1 MDIKKSLSILDGIH
15 EGTKF
20 SFAGEPKQKAGDQV
34 RGTDKAKAKKSGEH
48 PFANKLVGAAESILR
63 DLNKQVDEGSVE
75 RRLKQEFAKFDEG
88 YDHNFHAKPFSR
100 RGPDVTGEEDPQ
112 GDFRVVKQQGGQWV
126 DMKQHSNSN
135 DAFRHAGAIKSKY
148 PNMTIGVKWP
158 NGTVNPV
165 GDAYLPQSNA
175 DASKSMYFFNLRNIA
190 GSFTDQQLQQLG
202 LRQSQNGSW
211 FYKPQAGAS
220 EDIIAK
226 TVASL
231 EQKLGA
237 TAKKW
242 MPPVRES
249 KKQFSDLELAVM
261 EGGHELTELGNT
273 PAGKAAVGAVQ
284 KRAHDKMDAWSRD
297 PKSGYSSTPPS
308 VSKATASAV
317 RAGNRLN
324 GVAEETGDEKFDA
337 MMGNITS
344 PEALDSREAVALMQD
359 LIHNAGASY
368 KEALLQASV
377 SFEIEP
383 AELHALYQEQSKSI
397 DEDDEDLPPPQN
409 AQRTQIPGTLPTY
422 KKARAHLDTHSPTGK
437 TIDIG
442 SGLGLGAAE
451 LGADSYEPY
460 PKKDVKPTYTDFT
473 AIPDNAYHRVTN
485 FNVLNVVPPKL
496 RQEIVQNIGR
506 ILAPGGVALITTRG
520 KDVMTALKNGKPGP
534 EPMSVI
540 TSAGTYQKGFTTKEL
555 IGYVEQVLGGSYD
568 VLPLQKMGQAGVIIR
583 KHPEGKTP
591 RKIKE
596 YGMTTGGTA
605 NPTAQQPGQL
615 QQPDP
620 QAAQA
625 QKANLNKIA
634 GADKNINV
642 AQATHAIQGIA
653 TNPGKPMASTDVK
666 QTKALT
672 DLVGDALADPQKGGQ
687 VANIL
692 QQVSKQQGMK

>member
-20 SFAGEPKQKAGDQV
+20 SFAGEKKGQKAGDQV
-34 RGTDKAKAKKSGEH
+34 RGTEKAKAKKSGEH
-48 PFANKLVGAAESILR
+48 PFAGRLVGAAESILR
-63 DLNKQVDEGSVE
+63 DLDKQVVEGSVE

-112 GDFRVVKQQGGQWV
+112 GDFRVVKKQGAQWI
-126 DMKQHSNSN
+126 DMKQHTNSN

-165 GDAYLPQSNA
+165 GDAYIPQGTAEA
-175 DASKSMYFFNLRNIA
+175 DKSMYFFNLRNIA

-202 LRQSQNGSW
+202 LRQSRNGAW

-220 EDIIAK
+220 QELVDK
-226 TVASL
+226 TVANL

-237 TAKKW
+237 KAKKW

-249 KKQFSDLELAVM
+249 SKQFTDKELAIM
-261 EGGHELTELGNT
+261 EGGHELVKE
-273 PAGKAAVGAVQ
+273 
-284 KRAHDKMDAWSRD
+284 S
-297 PKSGYSSTPPS
+297 
-308 VSKATASAV
+308 
-317 RAGNRLN
+317 
-324 GVAEETGDEKFDA
+324 TGDEKFDV

-397 DEDDEDLPPPQN
+397 DEDDEELPPPEN

-520 KDVMTALKNGKPGP
+520 KDVLSALKNGKPGP

-605 NPTAQQPGQL
+605 NPAAQQPGQP

-634 GADKNINV
+634 GADKSINV
-642 AQATHAIQGIA
+642 AQASHAIQGIA
-653 TNPGKPMASTDVK
+653 TDPSKPMASTDVK
-666 QTKALT
+666 QTKALA

-687 VANIL
+687 VASIL

>member
-34 RGTDKAKAKKSGEH
+34 RGTDKAKAKKSGAH

-63 DLNKQVDEGSVE
+63 DLDKQVDEGSVE

-112 GDFRVVKQQGGQWV
+112 GDFRVVKQQSGQWV

-165 GDAYLPQSNA
+165 GNAYLPQSNA

-261 EGGHELTELGNT
+261 EGGHELVKET
-273 PAGKAAVGAVQ
+273 
-284 KRAHDKMDAWSRD
+284 
-297 PKSGYSSTPPS
+297 
-308 VSKATASAV
+308 
-317 RAGNRLN
+317 
-324 GVAEETGDEKFDA
+324 TGDKKFDA

-397 DEDDEDLPPPQN
+397 DEDDEELPPPEN

-520 KDVMTALKNGKPGP
+520 KDVLSALKNGKPGP

-583 KHPEGKTP
+583 KHPEGKKP

-605 NPTAQQPGQL
+605 NPTAQQPGQP